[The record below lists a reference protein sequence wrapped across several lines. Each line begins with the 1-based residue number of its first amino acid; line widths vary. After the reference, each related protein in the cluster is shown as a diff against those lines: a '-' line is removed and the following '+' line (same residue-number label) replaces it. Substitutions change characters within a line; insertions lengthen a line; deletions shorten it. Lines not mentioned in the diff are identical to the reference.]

1 MEKKNIL
8 VVVVEDKPGVM
19 QRISGMFTRRN
30 FNIDSI
36 SVGHSEKKGVSRIT
50 LSVTADEKKIEQ
62 VIKQLNKIIEVI
74 KVIRMN
80 DDALLRELLLVKIH
94 APNKDAKNEILQYTE
109 IFRGR
114 VVDVG
119 KDAIT
124 IEITGDSEKVEAFI
138 KLITPLGVKE
148 LALTG
153 VTAMARG

>member
-1 MEKKNIL
+1 MEKKNTL
-8 VVVVEDKPGVM
+8 VALVEDKPGVM

-50 LSVTADEKKIEQ
+50 LSVTADEKRIEQ
-62 VIKQLNKIIEVI
+62 VIKQLNKIIEVV
-74 KVIRMN
+74 KVIRMD

-94 APNKDAKNEILQYTE
+94 APNKDAKSEILQYTE

-114 VVDVG
+114 VVDAG
-119 KDAIT
+119 KDAMT

-138 KLITPLGVKE
+138 KLITPFGIKE

-153 VTAMARG
+153 VTAMARS

>member
-1 MEKKNIL
+1 MEKRNVL
-8 VVVVEDKPGVM
+8 VALVEDKPGVM

-36 SVGHSEKKGVSRIT
+36 SVGHTEKKGISRIT
-50 LSVTADEKKIEQ
+50 LTVTADEKRIEQ

-74 KVIRMN
+74 KVIRM
-80 DDALLRELLLVKIH
+80 DDDSLFRELLLVKIH
-94 APNKDAKNEILQYTE
+94 APNKEARNEILQYTE

-119 KDAIT
+119 KDAMT

>member
-1 MEKKNIL
+1 MEKRNVL
-8 VVVVEDKPGVM
+8 VALVEDKPGVM

-36 SVGHSEKKGVSRIT
+36 SVGHTEKKGISRIT
-50 LSVTADEKKIEQ
+50 LTVTADEKRIEQ

-74 KVIRMN
+74 KVIRMD
-80 DDALLRELLLVKIH
+80 DDALFRELLLVKIH
-94 APNKDAKNEILQYTE
+94 APNKEARNEILQYTE

-119 KDAIT
+119 KDAMT

>member
-1 MEKKNIL
+1 MEKKNVL
-8 VVVVEDKPGVM
+8 VALVEDRPGVM

-62 VIKQLNKIIEVI
+62 VIKQLNKIIEVV
-74 KVIRMN
+74 KVIRMD

-94 APNKDAKNEILQYTE
+94 APNKDARNEILQYTE

-119 KDAIT
+119 KDAMT

-138 KLITPLGVKE
+138 KLITPLGIKE

-153 VTAMARG
+153 VTAMARS